1 MNNMDFFDAIGWI
14 NEEYIMEAKGYKSKR
29 NRKKLIFAGGVA
41 ACFAL
46 CIFLGRAVNFQT
58 VNRNDPAVP
67 EKQSQ
72 GATDH
77 KSIQTSD
84 SEKAT
89 TSVAM
94 DQLNQYFSEHDFPDW
109 FGDYYLEGNH
119 VYVSLVELN
128 EDNKSQVQTWAKST
142 DIIFTKAEFSYNDL
156 NSVINR
162 VSDSIENK
170 KIDFINSIWIDSKR
184 NRIKVNLNRE
194 ITEEEKETLYSYDGK
209 WKGGVFDVEYQAEA
223 PEADVDT
230 QNRVNTDIT
239 PEKPLQKNNSEI
251 KMETIII
258 KKHILQLKM
267 QNTGGEKISFG
278 SQYQLYQRHK
288 ESWNEVSCLP
298 DVGFKDTEYYLKE
311 NETYRDKVDL
321 EQIFGKLEAGKYKI
335 VKEVQLKESRIFVS
349 SEFEI

>member
-14 NEEYIMEAKGYKSKR
+14 DEQYVLEAKEYKTKR
-29 NRKKLIFAGGVA
+29 NRKKLIYAGGIA

-46 CIFLGRAVNFQT
+46 CIFLGRAVHFQT
-58 VNRNDPAVP
+58 ANRNDPAVP
-67 EKQSQ
+67 EKQSATEREES
-72 GATDH
+72 ATDH
-77 KSIQTSD
+77 ISIQKSD
-84 SEKAT
+84 REEAT
-89 TSVAM
+89 TSAAM

-109 FGDYYLEGNH
+109 FGDYYLEGNM
-119 VYVSLVELN
+119 VYVSLVEFN

-142 DIIFTKAEFSYNDL
+142 DIIFKKAEFSYNYL

-162 VSDSIENK
+162 VSHSIENK
-170 KIDFINSIWIDSKR
+170 EIDFINGIWIDSKW

-209 WKGGVFDVEYQAEA
+209 SKGEVFDVEHQAEA

-230 QNRVNTDIT
+230 QNQVNPNI
-239 PEKPLQKNNSEI
+239 KSV
-251 KMETIII
+251 KMETKIN
-258 KKHILQLKM
+258 KKHMLQVKM
-267 QNTGGEKISFG
+267 QNLGGEKISFG

-288 ESWNEVSCLP
+288 EGWYEVVCLP
-298 DVGFKDTEYYLKE
+298 DVGFQDMEYYLKE

-321 EQIFGKLEAGKYKI
+321 EQIFGKLEAGQYKI
-335 VKEVQLKESRIFVS
+335 EKEVQLQESRILVS